1 MQAKSYACLKLCL
14 QSNPGRHTIV
24 NMVMTS
30 EGDVTKRAAEGGKAR
45 AAALSQQDR
54 TAIARHAAEA
64 RWGKDQSVST
74 SLFPK
79 ETYLGIIK
87 VGDREIPCSVL
98 ENGMRVFSARG
109 IHRVMGTTRG
119 GGRRQR
125 EDGGAVL
132 PTFLAHPSIKAFIS
146 NELMVAL
153 ISPIQYRPKHGGKTA
168 LGYNAVLLP
177 QICEV
182 ILDADKN
189 GAAKAKA
196 LAEMAGILIRAFARV
211 GVIALVDEATGYQQ
225 DRARDELNRILEAYI
240 SAELLPWTRRF
251 PDEFFKQAFRLHG
264 WEYKQGSVRSP
275 RYLGKLI
282 NKTIFE
288 PMPPGILGELRRVNP
303 PNEAGYRR
311 HKHHQFLTPDTGLPH
326 LDKQIVSVTTLMRIS
341 NGKEEFWGHFDK
353 AFPQPKKPHAKSRI
367 SGEQLALNYDG
378 PEPLEI
384 TD

>member
-1 MQAKSYACLKLCL
+1 MEQESNQAKG
-14 QSNPGRHTIV
+14 GR
-24 NMVMTS
+24 
-30 EGDVTKRAAEGGKAR
+30 AR
-45 AAALSQQDR
+45 AAALTPQDR
-54 TAIARHAAEA
+54 SAIARHAAEA
-64 RWGKDQSVST
+64 RWGRTQDLSD

-79 ETYLGIIK
+79 ETHIGIIK

-109 IHRVMGTTRG
+109 IHRVMGTARG
-119 GGRRQR
+119 GGRRRR
-125 EDGGAVL
+125 EPGGGAVL
-132 PTFLAHPSIKAFIS
+132 PTFLAHPSIKSFIS
-146 NELMVAL
+146 NDLMVAL
-153 ISPIQYRPKHGGKTA
+153 ISPTQYRPKHGGKTA

-182 ILDADKN
+182 ILDAEKN
-189 GAAKAKA
+189 GVAKATA
-196 LAEMAGILIRAFARV
+196 LADMAGILLRAFARV

-240 SAELLPWTRRF
+240 SAELLPWARRF

-282 NKTIFE
+282 NKTVFE
-288 PMPPGILGELRRVNP
+288 PMPPGVLGELRRLNP
-303 PNEAGYRR
+303 PTESGYRR

-341 NGKEEFWGHFDK
+341 DGKEEFWGHFNK
-353 AFPQPKKPHAKSRI
+353 AFPPPKKPHSKSRHTL
-367 SGEQLALNYDG
+367 EQMELNYDG